1 MTRQDAIYR
10 PPTSLRYFSCPP
22 CSVSA
27 KYLLWYP
34 LPGQLVRIPR
44 RLPHQP
50 LVARQCLATSERS
63 HFSCLSRK
71 CLLHPSHLPTQKFTN
86 PIPNQNT
93 RNNSPHYI
101 AFFSD
106 SDPCTDAVLFPNGFA
121 LFGFHECDERITI
134 LGHENITFTGCPP
147 TDSLFTQSLPT
158 GVADDGVPALTCE
171 PAPGPPYESFSF
183 CPYIPGNDQVNVGSV
198 AVIEYCS

>member
-10 PPTSLRYFSCPP
+10 PPASLSYFSCPP

-50 LVARQCLATSERS
+50 IVVRQCLATSERS

-71 CLLHPSHLPTQKFTN
+71 CLLHPSHLPTRKLTN
-86 PIPNQNT
+86 PNPNQIPATTVLITSPSSRTATPVPT
-93 RNNSPHYI
+93 RSYSPT
-101 AFFSD
+101 ASP
-106 SDPCTDAVLFPNGFA
+106 SSASTNATNASPSSATKTSP
-121 LFGFHECDERITI
+121 
-134 LGHENITFTGCPP
+134 
-147 TDSLFTQSLPT
+147 S
-158 GVADDGVPALTCE
+158 PAARPRTVCSPRAYR
-171 PAPGPPYESFSF
+171 PASRMTVSRP
-183 CPYIPGNDQVNVGSV
+183 
-198 AVIEYCS
+198 